1 MANNKAESTIP
12 REPVVSPWYVMA
24 EYPFEVAVHGLER
37 GWKLTVALKDRKVQN
52 CTVVAEEP
60 QLRLNFPDGV
70 SEGVLWFFFELRG
83 SPLVTC
89 HLPVRVNPA
98 PIDAGKLVSD
108 RISTIQRERG
118 TPSSDDASST

>member
-1 MANNKAESTIP
+1 MANNKTESKIP

-24 EYPFEVAVHGLER
+24 EHPFEVAVHGLER
-37 GWKLTVALKDRKVQN
+37 GWKWTVALKDRQVQN
-52 CTVVAEEP
+52 CTVVAKEP

-89 HLPVRVNPA
+89 HLPVRVDPA
-98 PIDAGKLVSD
+98 PTDVCKLVSD
-108 RISTIQRERG
+108 HISAIHRAT
-118 TPSSDDASST
+118 DDASST